1 MYQRAYVLVLVIIVS
16 MSAAPSYAYIGPGA
30 GLGLIG
36 SLIAVVALIAVTV
49 LGLFILPLK
58 LLFGR
63 KQNKK
68 KTKSPS
74 QDN

>member
-1 MYQRAYVLVLVIIVS
+1 MYQSLYVLVLVTIVS
-16 MSAAPSYAYIGPGA
+16 MSAGPASAYIGPGA

-49 LGLFILPLK
+49 LGLFVLPLK
-58 LLFGR
+58 LLFGK

-68 KTKSPS
+68 KTESSS
-74 QDN
+74 QDK